1 MESACENEL
10 QWHSLEKFY
19 KTLELLNESLENH
32 TIERA
37 DVSNQ
42 LMEAIDIKQSLSLM
56 NISMTLHQK
65 TQLDAIANTLI
76 TLMKETLK
84 RNLCITNVTESPIV
98 PQEPLKDALED
109 FLCTPRAQGFQSVC
123 GMQEDLEL
131 FSAMFILPI
140 YQPQLFQHESTHRS
154 LLLHGPPG
162 CGKTQ
167 LVHALATELNA
178 KLYCLTPANVMSQFV
193 GATEKVV
200 RKVFEHLRSRT
211 DPVVL
216 FIDEVDAFC
225 RTRNDNEMD
234 HCRRLK
240 IEFMEQLDLC
250 TTTNSKLI
258 VVAATNVPWDIDS
271 AIVRRFEKQLH
282 LGLPQKE
289 QRNALLQFYL
299 TESYGQSFP
308 PTIIPSFVNSEQWPL
323 LLDLTEGYSNS
334 DLKQIVR
341 CAKQKP
347 ILELV
352 RVTTWNL
359 ENNMYIPCYL
369 DAKPGNISCSV
380 YDLPPSSVIS
390 RPVNIQDLLIAAQS
404 IPRTVSDHEIS
415 KFQAFALNAR

>member
-1 MESACENEL
+1 M
-10 QWHSLEKFY
+10 
-19 KTLELLNESLENH
+19 
-32 TIERA
+32 
-37 DVSNQ
+37 
-42 LMEAIDIKQSLSLM
+42 
-56 NISMTLHQK
+56 
-65 TQLDAIANTLI
+65 LI
-76 TLMKETLK
+76 I
-84 RNLCITNVTESPIV
+84 R
-98 PQEPLKDALED
+98 
-109 FLCTPRAQGFQSVC
+109 
-123 GMQEDLEL
+123 
-131 FSAMFILPI
+131 
-140 YQPQLFQHESTHRS
+140 
-154 LLLHGPPG
+154 
-162 CGKTQ
+162 
-167 LVHALATELNA
+167 
-178 KLYCLTPANVMSQFV
+178 
-193 GATEKVV
+193 VV
-200 RKVFEHLRSRT
+200 RKVFEHLRNRI

-415 KFQAFALNAR
+415 KFQAFASNAR